1 MTAPVNNPN
10 APTAPPTT
18 NYNDL
23 ALTLS
28 KQYREASKQPKHS
41 FGGFQTL
48 GSTNPVQILYHS
60 QENINNA
67 AWSWRLRADVPLLK
81 RGKSWLLGASFL

>member
-41 FGGFQTL
+41 FGGFPNSGIYQS
-48 GSTNPVQILYHS
+48 GPNPLPFS
-60 QENINNA
+60 
-67 AWSWRLRADVPLLK
+67 
-81 RGKSWLLGASFL
+81 GKYK